1 MFLDIGPL
9 ELLALAI
16 LGVIIFGP
24 DKLPQAAATAARAL
38 RQVREFA
45 HGARRDLKKELG
57 PEFENFNLEDLNP
70 RTFIRKSLLGGDED
84 VLGLR
89 DLNLRELNLRELGLD
104 EDPVSSLRRW
114 PEPSPRLTPG
124 EAPPYDVDA
133 T

>member
-9 ELLALAI
+9 ELLALAV

-38 RQVREFA
+38 RQVRGFA
-45 HGARRDLKKELG
+45 QGARADLKKELG

-70 RTFIRKSLLGGDED
+70 RTFIRKNLLGDDD

-104 EDPVSSLRRW
+104 EDPLSLSRRSL
-114 PEPSPRLTPG
+114 EPSPRLAPG
-124 EAPPYDVDA
+124 ESPPYDVDA

>member
-9 ELLALAI
+9 ELLALAV

-24 DKLPQAAATAARAL
+24 DKLPQAAATAARML
-38 RQVREFA
+38 RQFRDFA
-45 HGARRDLKKELG
+45 HGARADLKKELG

-70 RTFIRKSLLGGDED
+70 RTFIRKNLLGDDD

-104 EDPVSSLRRW
+104 EDPLSPSRRLM
-114 PEPSPRLTPG
+114 EPSPKLAPG
-124 EAPPYDVDA
+124 ESAPYDVDA